1 MNAPI
6 KEISIVVPVF
16 NSEESLPE
24 LAKRISKTLKK
35 MNVSYELIFV
45 DDFSSDNS
53 WGVLKKIQ
61 LEYEA
66 ISVIRLSKNY
76 GQHNATF
83 CGLQEASG
91 NTFITLDDDLEQ
103 SPEYIPELYAC
114 FVDQGVDLLY
124 GSPIKR
130 QKGMLRNFMSY
141 FWNFLLKASKKGVIN
156 ASSFRVLKKNLVK
169 CLIQHK
175 EPFVY
180 IDSIALWYTKNI
192 EVKEIAYK
200 KRKHGKS
207 NYSIFNLL
215 GLNNDLGM
223 HYDIHILKFM
233 LYFGATIFFGAML
246 LICYFLLKKFYGQ
259 PVPGYTSLII
269 VSLFSAGSVLWGMGY
284 LGIYIGKMF
293 RILNKEPQYQV
304 SEKIDSHMVK

>member
-16 NSEESLPE
+16 NSALSLSE
-24 LAKRISKTLKK
+24 LVSRIEGTLKK
-35 MNVSYELIFV
+35 MNASYEIIFV
-45 DDFSSDNS
+45 DDFSSDSS
-53 WGVLKKIQ
+53 WEVLKKIQ
-61 LEYEA
+61 LEYGGV
-66 ISVIRLSKNY
+66 SVIRLSKNY

-91 NTFITLDDDLEQ
+91 NTVITLDDDLEQ
-103 SPEYIPELYAC
+103 PPESIPELYAC
-114 FVDQGVDLLY
+114 FINQEVDLLY
-124 GSPIKR
+124 GSPLKR
-130 QKGMLRNFMSY
+130 RKSVLRNFMGGL
-141 FWNFLLKASKKGVIN
+141 WNSFLKVSKKGVVN
-156 ASSFRVLKKNLVK
+156 ASSFRLMKANLVK

-192 EVKEIAYK
+192 EVKEIAFE

-223 HYDIHILKFM
+223 HYDTHILKFM
-233 LYFGATIFFGAML
+233 LYFGATIFFGAIL

-259 PVPGYTSLII
+259 PTPGYTSLII
-269 VSLFSAGSVLWGMGY
+269 VSLFSAGSILWGMGY

-293 RILNKEPQYQV
+293 RILNKEPQYRV
-304 SEKIDSHMVK
+304 SEKIDNHKKE